1 MKTDILE
8 MLKNANTQ
16 NLSFTKDGKGFVV
29 SVYDFE
35 CDDLEIEGVFKNLCK
50 AIRKVN
56 EVVQDL
62 YENTYYNE
70 NKIIKVEWF
79 FNDDLLINKV
89 IISGND
95 IKLFEIKLEETTIQ

>member
-1 MKTDILE
+1 MKTDISD
-8 MLKNANTQ
+8 MLKNVNTQ
-16 NLSFTKDGKGFVV
+16 ALSFTKNNKGFVV

-35 CDDLEIEGVFKNLCK
+35 CDELEIEGVFKNLCK
-50 AIRKVN
+50 AIIKVN

-62 YENTYYNE
+62 YENAYHNE
-70 NKIIKVEWF
+70 NKIIKAEWL

-95 IKLFEIKLEETTIQ
+95 IKLFEIRLRETIIE